1 MSPVGVF
8 ETSTESPQQ
17 IAESREDSRPQ
28 QFKATEAW
36 LHAQRERTREV
47 AQNWSPSH
55 SQDVRDL
62 RSPELLGETLLRMQT
77 SLGSLAMRQDLIEG
91 LM

>member
-1 MSPVGVF
+1 M
-8 ETSTESPQQ
+8 TEP
-17 IAESREDSRPQ
+17 REDHQQTPFAGNVTDDTRPQ

-55 SQDVRDL
+55 SLDVRDL